1 MDITTDGNAIALIG
15 RFDGRSTSEVRAALY
30 EHIALHSDVVVDLS
44 EVESIDGTAL
54 TMLAAATAVLERG
67 GRTLTLRGC
76 SPSLR
81 RVIAFTR
88 LRRLIQVER
97 APASA

>member
-1 MDITTDGNAIALIG
+1 MEITTDGNTIVLVG
-15 RFDGRSTSEVRAALY
+15 RFDGRSTSAVRTVLH
-30 EHIALHSDVVVDLS
+30 EQIARHGDVVVDLS
-44 EVESIDGTAL
+44 DVESIDSTAL

-97 APASA
+97 APARV

>member
-1 MDITTDGNAIALIG
+1 MEITTDGNAIVLVG
-15 RFDGRSTSEVRAALY
+15 RFDGRSTSEVRTVLY
-30 EHIALHSDVVVDLS
+30 EQIARHADVVVDLS
-44 EVESIDGTAL
+44 DVESIDSTAL